1 MKYIIL
7 LFLACLLSFHSQAQL
22 KTQSFKDIQ
31 PEKEYSN
38 IAVIPVY
45 SDQNA
50 SAFVI
55 FVKDHVRKHYHK
67 THTETVIVLE
77 GKGQMFLGTEVFD
90 IRKGDQMIIPPG
102 THHSVVV
109 KSKRPLKVLSIQSPY
124 FENKDR
130 FWVEE

>member
-1 MKYIIL
+1 MRFLIL
-7 LFLACLLSFHSQAQL
+7 ILSLFTFSIAQAQINSKAL
-22 KTQSFKDIQ
+22 ADVK
-31 PEKEYSN
+31 PEKDYKN
-38 IAVIPVY
+38 VATIPVY

-50 SAFVI
+50 SVFVI
-55 FVKDHVRKHYHK
+55 YIKNHVPKHFHK

-77 GKGQMFLGTEVFD
+77 GKGEMFLGGEVFN
-90 IRKGDQMIIPPG
+90 IKKGDQMVIPPG

-109 KSKRPLKVLSIQSPY
+109 KSKKPLKVVSIQAPK